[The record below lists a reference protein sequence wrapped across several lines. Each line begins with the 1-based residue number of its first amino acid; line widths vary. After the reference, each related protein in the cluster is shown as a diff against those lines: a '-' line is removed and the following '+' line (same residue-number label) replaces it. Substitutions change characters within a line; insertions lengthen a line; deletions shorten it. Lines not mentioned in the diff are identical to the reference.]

1 MANMSRQKA
10 KKLIIRARKIVGQ
23 FELVLRAI
31 EQNSDPSEVL
41 YRLSSARCWAN
52 TLMADLLE
60 DHIMNRIACDPK
72 PPAETAD
79 DILEIVRTYLK

>member
-1 MANMSRQKA
+1 MANISRQKA
-10 KKLIIRARKIVGQ
+10 KLVIRARKIVGQ

-31 EQNSDPSEVL
+31 EQNAEPTEVL
-41 YRLSSARCWAN
+41 YRLSAARSWAS

-60 DHIMNRIACDPK
+60 EHIINRIARDPK